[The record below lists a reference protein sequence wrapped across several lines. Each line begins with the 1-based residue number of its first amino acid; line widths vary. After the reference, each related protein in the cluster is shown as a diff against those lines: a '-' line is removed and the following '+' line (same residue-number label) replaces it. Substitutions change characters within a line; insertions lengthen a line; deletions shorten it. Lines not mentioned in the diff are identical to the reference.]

1 MSVVKVLMERGTQ
14 FVVSRN
20 KSIEEQV
27 LDIIS
32 SFNQGVKDVELKG
45 YGREIDR
52 TVDVYNVL
60 KEKLGDGVV
69 LVDVSIGSEF
79 KDRRRISYL
88 LFRLRK
94 SF

>member
-1 MSVVKVLMERGTQ
+1 M
-14 FVVSRN
+14 
-20 KSIEEQV
+20 
-27 LDIIS
+27 
-32 SFNQGVKDVELKG
+32 ELKG

-79 KDRRRISYL
+79 KDKRRVSYL